1 MRKQITF
8 AISLFILTAGITSC
22 QKDKETSTKKDV
34 AGKWQVVKIETTVAG
49 APVVTYTGVAAD
61 YFEFRNNEEDEV
73 VVNYNGSNY
82 IGTYVVMDNKLI
94 NLSYNGK
101 LRTAQITTISA
112 SQLEFTANV
121 EGATVKTTEKFY
133 FKR

>member
-1 MRKQITF
+1 MRKQITY
-8 AISLFILTAGITSC
+8 AITLLILTAGITSC
-22 QKDKETSTKKDV
+22 QKDKETSTKKDI

-73 VVNYNGSNY
+73 VVNYNGNHY
-82 IGTYVVMDNKLI
+82 IGTYVVLENKAM

-101 LRTAQITTISA
+101 LRTAQITTFTA
-112 SQLEFTANV
+112 TNLEFTANV
-121 EGATVKTTEKFY
+121 EGAAVKTTEKFY
-133 FKR
+133 FTR